1 MTLFTTVDPR
11 PIHFMGIAGAGMSG
25 LALLAKEQAVAIT
38 GCDNDPT
45 GAADLAANGVEIWR
59 GHDPGHVAG
68 ARAVVVTAAVPGDH
82 PELKRARALG
92 VPVVRRADA
101 LSQAVAGGTVVAV
114 AGTHDK
120 TTTTVMVTEALAAA
134 GRDPT
139 GLAGGRVARWGGNA
153 RMGGRD
159 LYVVEADEYDRA
171 FLSLAP
177 AVAVVNN
184 VEADHL
190 ECYDGS
196 VAVLEQAFAQF
207 AGRARRVIA
216 GGDDAGAQR
225 VMAVV
230 RAPVWRVGLGA
241 DADVRIT
248 EVELDEEGSTA
259 RIVLPGGRAL
269 ALRLRVPGLHNVRNA
284 AAALAVAHE
293 LGADLERALAA
304 LAEFTGVGRR
314 FERVGEARGVTV
326 VDDYAHHPTEVQ
338 ATLAAA
344 RQAFP
349 RRRVIAVFQPHLFS
363 RTVLHGDALGRA
375 LAAAD
380 VVVVAPIYGAREEPL
395 PGVSAA
401 LVARGA
407 ARAGA
412 TTVAGRERATL
423 TERVAQ
429 TVQSGD
435 VGFTP
440 GAGDRTRGGPG
451 PRAGV
456 LGDPRLLAARV
467 RGLAGVGEARVVR
480 RLPAVLS
487 VELREVEPA
496 ALVPAPRGSG
506 RGLVAVDAAGR
517 LLPFD
522 PARSGLDLP
531 IAASADSGVV
541 GVLAL
546 IQSVDPALFQTIT
559 GARGFAR
566 GGVLLEIGPRR
577 VLVGRDAGPEVIR
590 AVVLVAQDLAAK
602 GRAYVELDARFAGQV
617 VVRRR
622 ATASGG
628 GEVGGGRGGTG
639 GT

>member
-25 LALLAKEQAVAIT
+25 LALLAKDQGVAIT

-45 GAADLAANGVEIWR
+45 GAADLAASGVEIWR

-68 ARAVVVTAAVPGDH
+68 ARALVVTAAVPGDH

-114 AGTHDK
+114 AGTHGK

-153 RMGGRD
+153 RVGGRE

-171 FLSLAP
+171 FLSLTP
-177 AVAVVNN
+177 AIAVVNN

-196 VAVLEQAFAQF
+196 VAALEQAFAQF
-207 AGRARRVIA
+207 AGSARRVIA

-225 VMAVV
+225 VMTAV

-241 DADVRIT
+241 DADVRIAGL
-248 EVELDEEGSTA
+248 ELDEQGSTA
-259 RIVLPGGRAL
+259 RIELPGGKARAL
-269 ALRLRVPGLHNVRNA
+269 TLRLRVPGLHNVRNA
-284 AAALAVAHE
+284 AAALAVAQE
-293 LGADLERALAA
+293 LGADLERL
-304 LAEFTGVGRR
+304 
-314 FERVGEARGVTV
+314 GEAGGVTV

-349 RRRVIAVFQPHLFS
+349 RRRVVAVFQPHLFS
-363 RTVLHGDALGRA
+363 RTALHGDALGRA

-380 VVVVAPIYGAREEPL
+380 VVVVAPIYGAREQPL

-407 ARAGA
+407 VRAGA
-412 TTVAGRERATL
+412 TTVALRERATL
-423 TERVAQ
+423 TERVAE
-429 TVQSGD
+429 TVQAGD
-435 VGFTP
+435 VVFTL
-440 GAGDRTRGGPG
+440 GAGDITRVGPE
-451 PRAGV
+451 
-456 LGDPRLLAARV
+456 LLARLGTE
-467 RGLAGVGEARVVR
+467 RGA
-480 RLPAVLS
+480 
-487 VELREVEPA
+487 
-496 ALVPAPRGSG
+496 
-506 RGLVAVDAAGR
+506 
-517 LLPFD
+517 
-522 PARSGLDLP
+522 
-531 IAASADSGVV
+531 
-541 GVLAL
+541 
-546 IQSVDPALFQTIT
+546 
-559 GARGFAR
+559 
-566 GGVLLEIGPRR
+566 
-577 VLVGRDAGPEVIR
+577 
-590 AVVLVAQDLAAK
+590 
-602 GRAYVELDARFAGQV
+602 
-617 VVRRR
+617 
-622 ATASGG
+622 
-628 GEVGGGRGGTG
+628 
-639 GT
+639 

>member
-25 LALLAKEQAVAIT
+25 LALLAKEQGVAIT

-45 GAADLAANGVEIWR
+45 GAADLAAKGVEIWR

-114 AGTHDK
+114 AGTHGK

-196 VAVLEQAFAQF
+196 VAALEQAFAQF
-207 AGRARRVIA
+207 AGQARRVIA
-216 GGDDAGAQR
+216 GGDDAGALR
-225 VMAVV
+225 VVAAV

-241 DADVRIT
+241 DADVRIADAQ
-248 EVELDEEGSTA
+248 LDEQGSTA
-259 RIVLPGGRAL
+259 RIELPGRGGVGARAL
-269 ALRLRVPGLHNVRNA
+269 TLRLRVPGLHNVRNA
-284 AAALAVAHE
+284 AAALAVLHE

-314 FERVGEARGVTV
+314 FERVGEAGGVTV

-349 RRRVIAVFQPHLFS
+349 RRRVVAVFQPHLFS
-363 RTVLHGDALGRA
+363 RTALHGDALGRA

-380 VVVVAPIYGAREEPL
+380 VVVVAPIYGAREQPL

-407 ARAGA
+407 VRAGA
-412 TTVAGRERATL
+412 TTVALRERATL
-423 TERVAQ
+423 TERVAE
-429 TVQSGD
+429 TVQAGD
-435 VGFTP
+435 VVFTL
-440 GAGDRTRGGPG
+440 GAGDITRVGPE
-451 PRAGV
+451 
-456 LGDPRLLAARV
+456 LLA
-467 RGLAGVGEARVVR
+467 
-480 RLPAVLS
+480 RL
-487 VELREVEPA
+487 
-496 ALVPAPRGSG
+496 G
-506 RGLVAVDAAGR
+506 
-517 LLPFD
+517 
-522 PARSGLDLP
+522 
-531 IAASADSGVV
+531 
-541 GVLAL
+541 
-546 IQSVDPALFQTIT
+546 T
-559 GARGFAR
+559 GAGA
-566 GGVLLEIGPRR
+566 
-577 VLVGRDAGPEVIR
+577 
-590 AVVLVAQDLAAK
+590 
-602 GRAYVELDARFAGQV
+602 
-617 VVRRR
+617 
-622 ATASGG
+622 
-628 GEVGGGRGGTG
+628 
-639 GT
+639 